1 MEIPDTARGNS
12 TILRLYRTVRQS
24 LPQWLESSTVVTA
37 IRQFNDVEGSPEVEP
52 SGFTSESETTSQQQ
66 ATHEEAKTA
75 GDTPRT
81 SASVSSVSETPSW
94 KNSGV
99 YTLLQA
105 IRQYVYTSWLYRWL
119 TDEPDPAVVVIDLRE
134 TLALGPLL
142 ARLEITIREAIG
154 VMPTSGG
161 LRRGFQL
168 RARFQR
174 RPIRVVSFGLIGVVL
189 LAFIPLLAV
198 GETIGFVT
206 FLLFGLLLVGLRG
219 TQSSVSWTEIKQ
231 TDTYKTI
238 ITMFEPPD
246 SPTTTDSTGST
257 AHNDHREREPES
269 RSEETN
275 PSPSESDTDLSNE
288 TNAK

>member
-1 MEIPDTARGNS
+1 
-12 TILRLYRTVRQS
+12 
-24 LPQWLESSTVVTA
+24 
-37 IRQFNDVEGSPEVEP
+37 
-52 SGFTSESETTSQQQ
+52 
-66 ATHEEAKTA
+66 
-75 GDTPRT
+75 
-81 SASVSSVSETPSW
+81 
-94 KNSGV
+94 
-99 YTLLQA
+99 
-105 IRQYVYTSWLYRWL
+105 
-119 TDEPDPAVVVIDLRE
+119 
-134 TLALGPLL
+134 
-142 ARLEITIREAIG
+142 
-154 VMPTSGG
+154 
-161 LRRGFQL
+161 
-168 RARFQR
+168 
-174 RPIRVVSFGLIGVVL
+174 VSFGLIGVVL